1 MLRTLKQEF
10 FHIQRKKILIS
21 IITFLVSLLTLQ
33 AAEEI
38 SPASPL
44 PPIKTSYL
52 CQFIFVAFDNRNPLN
67 IKFSR
72 TTLSTAKV
80 IEQEDPVHEKIK
92 CSSLSSDKALRILL
106 EDFNYVKQHWTPT
119 DYRKYFQE
127 DDYPFALITFRLQT
141 VWLMIDG
148 EEVPCSWDYHP
159 HGMSSQPVHFHQ
171 PLKQGFT
178 IQWAQNSDHP
188 VRYKADDR
196 PLPTGTHELSETII
210 IERNK

>member
-1 MLRTLKQEF
+1 MLKTLKQEF
-10 FHIQRKKILIS
+10 PHMRKKILVS
-21 IITFLVSLLTLQ
+21 ITTLLVGITTLQ

-44 PPIKTSYL
+44 PPIKTPYL
-52 CQFIFVAFDNRNPLN
+52 CQFIFMAVDNRKPLD
-67 IKFSR
+67 IKLSR

-80 IEQEDPVHEKIK
+80 IEEEDPVHEKIK

-106 EDFNYVKQHWTPT
+106 EDFNYVKQHWPPT

-127 DDYPFALITFRLQT
+127 DDYPFAVITFRLQT

-148 EEVPCSWDYHP
+148 EEVPCSWDYHSL
-159 HGMSSQPVHFHQ
+159 GMGSQPVHFHQ

-188 VRYKADDR
+188 IRYKTDDS
-196 PLPTGTHELSETII
+196 PLPAGTYKLSETII